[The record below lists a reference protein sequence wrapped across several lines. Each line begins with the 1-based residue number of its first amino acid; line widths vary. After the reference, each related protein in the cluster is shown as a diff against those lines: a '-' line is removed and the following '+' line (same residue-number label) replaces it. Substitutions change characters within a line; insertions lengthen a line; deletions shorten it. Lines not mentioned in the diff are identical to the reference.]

1 MSIFAII
8 CAIVLAVGL
17 VVYLHVANWIKY
29 RFTFPIVLGLFAV
42 TNDVFTVVTGDL
54 QVLAQEVVISA
65 GFLLIALLSSFTQR
79 VSSWLIV
86 AMGLLSLG
94 LYSIVHD
101 SFFINSGI
109 PQWWPEFS
117 AAFYVVLGGYL
128 VLQALKQEPEQP
140 MLFGESEKG

>member
-42 TNDVFTVVTGDL
+42 TNDVFAVVTGDL

-94 LYSIVHD
+94 LYSPIAT
-101 SFFINSGI
+101 IN
-109 PQWWPEFS
+109 QDDTR
-117 AAFYVVLGGYL
+117 
-128 VLQALKQEPEQP
+128 
-140 MLFGESEKG
+140 